1 MAKKELPAEQQY
13 NYDPKK
19 AKALLAEAGH
29 PNGVTIPCFTSQ
41 REDYASLMLMLQ
53 EQLRAAGINLDLKI
67 IDHATMHAE
76 NRKDRNSVALYSS
89 SFPPVPTQPFLQL
102 LSAAAEVK
110 ADGTGA
116 ENYSHYGVAI
126 PGIDAL
132 IEKAQDEPDFNKRI
146 ALIQD
151 IEKQVLRD
159 LPAAGDRHPLLRH
172 RTQSARRHG
181 IPGQV
186 RLRLLASEQSQAR
199 LRPVEPEG
207 QAMLRV
213 IGARLLDAVPTV
225 LLVLTL
231 VFIALRLLPGDPA
244 LVALGDYA
252 TPEQLALF
260 REQMG
265 LNVPLWQ
272 QYFLFIWDMLSLDF
286 GQSLI
291 DRRPVLQLL
300 ADNLPYTIELTLVAT
315 GMGLFIGVPLGVIA
329 AVNRNRLPDAGVRVF
344 SLVGYAVPD
353 FYLGA
358 LLLIVFALNLGWFPI
373 NGGGTGFIDRMY
385 HVFLPAVTLAM
396 VKTAFLGRLTRTSLL
411 EVLGKDY
418 IRTARAKGA
427 RENRV
432 IYRHGL
438 RNALLPVATGL
449 GLSVLATLSGSVA
462 IELVFN
468 RPGIGEVLI
477 SAIAKRDYPVIQ
489 AGVVVFAFFVVLV
502 NLLVDLAY
510 IVVDPRIRVK

>member
-1 MAKKELPAEQQY
+1 
-13 NYDPKK
+13 
-19 AKALLAEAGH
+19 
-29 PNGVTIPCFTSQ
+29 
-41 REDYASLMLMLQ
+41 
-53 EQLRAAGINLDLKI
+53 
-67 IDHATMHAE
+67 
-76 NRKDRNSVALYSS
+76 
-89 SFPPVPTQPFLQL
+89 
-102 LSAAAEVK
+102 
-110 ADGTGA
+110 
-116 ENYSHYGVAI
+116 
-126 PGIDAL
+126 
-132 IEKAQDEPDFNKRI
+132 
-146 ALIQD
+146 
-151 IEKQVLRD
+151 
-159 LPAAGDRHPLLRH
+159 
-172 RTQSARRHG
+172 
-181 IPGQV
+181 
-186 RLRLLASEQSQAR
+186 
-199 LRPVEPEG
+199 
-207 QAMLRV
+207 MLRV
-213 IGARLLDAVPTV
+213 IGARLVDAVPTV

-252 TPEQLALF
+252 TAEQLALF

-300 ADNLPYTIELTLVAT
+300 AENLPYTIELTLVAT

-385 HVFLPAVTLAM
+385 HVLLPAVTLAM

-438 RNALLPVATGL
+438 RNALLPVVTGL

>member
-1 MAKKELPAEQQY
+1 
-13 NYDPKK
+13 
-19 AKALLAEAGH
+19 
-29 PNGVTIPCFTSQ
+29 
-41 REDYASLMLMLQ
+41 
-53 EQLRAAGINLDLKI
+53 
-67 IDHATMHAE
+67 
-76 NRKDRNSVALYSS
+76 
-89 SFPPVPTQPFLQL
+89 
-102 LSAAAEVK
+102 
-110 ADGTGA
+110 
-116 ENYSHYGVAI
+116 
-126 PGIDAL
+126 
-132 IEKAQDEPDFNKRI
+132 
-146 ALIQD
+146 
-151 IEKQVLRD
+151 
-159 LPAAGDRHPLLRH
+159 
-172 RTQSARRHG
+172 
-181 IPGQV
+181 
-186 RLRLLASEQSQAR
+186 
-199 LRPVEPEG
+199 
-207 QAMLRV
+207 MLRV

-260 REQMG
+260 RQQLG

-272 QYFLFIWDMLSLDF
+272 QYVLFIWNMLSLDF
-286 GQSLI
+286 GHSLI

-300 ADNLPYTIELTLVAT
+300 AENLPYTIELTLVAT
-315 GMGLFIGVPLGVIA
+315 GMGLCIGVPLGVMA

-344 SLVGYAVPD
+344 SLVGYAIPD

-373 NGGGTGFIDRMY
+373 NGGGAGFIDRIY
-385 HVFLPAVTLAM
+385 HVFLPALTLAM

-438 RNALLPVATGL
+438 RNALLPVVTGL

>member
-1 MAKKELPAEQQY
+1 
-13 NYDPKK
+13 
-19 AKALLAEAGH
+19 
-29 PNGVTIPCFTSQ
+29 
-41 REDYASLMLMLQ
+41 
-53 EQLRAAGINLDLKI
+53 
-67 IDHATMHAE
+67 
-76 NRKDRNSVALYSS
+76 
-89 SFPPVPTQPFLQL
+89 
-102 LSAAAEVK
+102 
-110 ADGTGA
+110 
-116 ENYSHYGVAI
+116 
-126 PGIDAL
+126 
-132 IEKAQDEPDFNKRI
+132 
-146 ALIQD
+146 
-151 IEKQVLRD
+151 
-159 LPAAGDRHPLLRH
+159 
-172 RTQSARRHG
+172 
-181 IPGQV
+181 
-186 RLRLLASEQSQAR
+186 
-199 LRPVEPEG
+199 
-207 QAMLRV
+207 MLRV

-260 REQMG
+260 RQQMG

-300 ADNLPYTIELTLVAT
+300 AENLPYTIELTLVAT

-385 HVFLPAVTLAM
+385 HVLLPAVTLAM

-438 RNALLPVATGL
+438 RNALLPVVTGL